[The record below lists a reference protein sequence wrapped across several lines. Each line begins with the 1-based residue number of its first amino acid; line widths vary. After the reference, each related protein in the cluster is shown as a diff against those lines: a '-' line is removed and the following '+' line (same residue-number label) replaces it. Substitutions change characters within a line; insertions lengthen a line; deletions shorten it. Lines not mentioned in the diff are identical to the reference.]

1 MNNIKLIISVFVLV
15 DDAVKQIK
23 FKPKPGPAS
32 NLNNSEIFTIMLI
45 QPMIMPFCDLKRF
58 YNMFKSNYLELFPKL
73 PSYNRLVK
81 IYEANKNT
89 LLELM
94 QILAKPD
101 DFGLVVDGT
110 TISTMEAIRG
120 KFGKSFRDA
129 RKVYCASKR
138 KWDWGYE
145 LVLMLD
151 QHGTLP
157 FASLNKEHENI
168 QFKELVKELRD
179 RLILA
184 DRCYRG
190 KDFNQ
195 KIWNEQQV
203 KVKITGGK
211 ERQWIENVIG
221 FMKDKLGLERI
232 RKIRKPSAFSAKVFS
247 IICAYNAII
256 LLNLPI

>member
-1 MNNIKLIISVFVLV
+1 MNNIDLIISVYVLI
-15 DDAVKQIK
+15 DDVSKKMK
-23 FKPKPGPAS
+23 FNPKPGPAS
-32 NLNNSEIFTIMLI
+32 NLTNAELFTIILV

-58 YNMFKSNYLELFPKL
+58 YNMFKSNYLELFPDL
-73 PSYNRLVK
+73 PSYNRLLK
-81 IYEANKNT
+81 IYEANKDN

-94 QILAKPD
+94 KVLANPN

-120 KFGKSFRDA
+120 KFAKSFRDA

-138 KWDWGYE
+138 KWDFGYE
-145 LVLMLD
+145 LVLILD

-157 FASLNKEHENI
+157 FASLNKEHENV
-168 QFKELVKELRD
+168 QFKELVKELKD

-184 DRCYRG
+184 DRGYRG
-190 KDFNQ
+190 KDFN
-195 KIWNEQQV
+195 KKLWDEQQV

-232 RKIRKPSAFSAKVFS
+232 RKIRKPSSFSAKVFS
-247 IICAYNAII
+247 IICAYNVIV